1 MKSGKLILFGV
12 LFGIA
17 AICSGAP
24 PTGSSLQEVW
34 QGKTGEC
41 GSLDVTDGTYK
52 FAIASIQREQKM
64 CIARVGADFVMF
76 KAKGSGRV
84 HTIVPM
90 SLIVLVSE

>member
-17 AICSGAP
+17 AICWGAP

-34 QGKTGEC
+34 QGKTEKC

-52 FAIASIQREQKM
+52 FAIASARRDKKM
-64 CIARVGADFVMF
+64 CVVKVGADFVMF
-76 KAKGSGRV
+76 EAQVRGKV
-84 HTIVPM
+84 YTIVPM
-90 SLIVLVSE
+90 SLVVLVSE